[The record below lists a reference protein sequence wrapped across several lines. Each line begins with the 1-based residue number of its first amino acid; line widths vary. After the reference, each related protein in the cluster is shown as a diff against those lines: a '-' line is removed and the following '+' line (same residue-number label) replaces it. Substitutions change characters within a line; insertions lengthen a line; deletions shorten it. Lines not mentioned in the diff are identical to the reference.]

1 MRGTAAPWAS
11 SVPFL
16 WPALAAVSASALA
29 TTFIKEFAGAA
40 VAPDVTEP
48 AAEPR
53 WATRNTIA
61 LELPSVRLRAFSP
74 AGGAPVL
81 ICAPFAL
88 HGASIVDFAPHHSL
102 VAALRQSGERP
113 VFVTDWRSAADE
125 IRFFS
130 IDTYL
135 ADLNVLVDHLGAAVD
150 LIGLCQ
156 GGWMALMYAARFPH
170 KVRRLVLA
178 GAPIDIAAGESKLS
192 ELAGNTSMTTFR
204 ELVRLGGGRVRGAHA
219 LQLWGLGTLD
229 AEAIRQ
235 VLQSRQRVDSAR
247 FRRLEARFRAWYDW
261 TVDLPGTYYLQ
272 VVQQLFKENQ
282 LAAGRFVALGRRL
295 DLRALQI
302 PILLMAARDDEI
314 VAPAQIFATERL
326 VGTARGQLRRIVVPT
341 GHLGLFMGRTV
352 LEEIWPAVVRWLGAP
367 PGASTE
373 RRGVSARAASAPS
386 SPSGSRA
393 LRRRG

>member
-1 MRGTAAPWAS
+1 MRETAVPRLWSA
-11 SVPFL
+11 PFL
-16 WPALAAVSASALA
+16 WPALAAASASEF
-29 TTFIKEFAGAA
+29 TTAFIKEFAGAA
-40 VAPDVTEP
+40 VAPKAAEP

-61 LELPSVRLRAFSP
+61 LELASVRLRAFST
-74 AGGAPVL
+74 AGEMSLL

-102 VAALRQSGERP
+102 VAALLRASERRI
-113 VFVTDWRSAADE
+113 FVTDWRSADDAM
-125 IRFFS
+125 RFFS

-178 GAPIDIAAGESKLS
+178 GAPIDIAAGKSKLS
-192 ELAGNTSMTTFR
+192 ELARNTPMTIFR
-204 ELVRLGGGRVRGAHA
+204 ELVRLGDGRVRGSHA
-219 LQLWGLGTLD
+219 LQLWDPGSFDG
-229 AEAIRQ
+229 EAIARMLQPRDQ
-235 VLQSRQRVDSAR
+235 VGSAG
-247 FRRLEARFRAWYDW
+247 FRRLEARFRAWYEW

-272 VVQQLFKENQ
+272 VVQRLFKENQ

-295 DLRALQI
+295 DLRAVRI
-302 PILLMAARDDEI
+302 PMLLLAARDDEI

-326 VGTARGQLRRIVVPT
+326 VGTPCGRLRRIVVPS

-352 LEEIWPAVVRWLGAP
+352 LDEIWPAVVQWLD
-367 PGASTE
+367 ASPDTSTG
-373 RRGVSARAASAPS
+373 RPNVSATTASERS
-386 SPSGSRA
+386 LRSGSRA
-393 LRRRG
+393 SRRRG